1 MKNDDSKK
9 VEINEEL
16 SNHEQNLQDTI
27 VEKIMEEENEI
38 NKSKPKII
46 DKKNKTYK
54 RTKMSNFV
62 LKLSHFYGP
71 MPFWKLMLITSGLA
85 IIFGVIGVFLVKN
98 PGIYNFG
105 LAAFGQA
112 IAKLTVVLL
121 RDVEAI
127 NSSISNIIDH
137 ALFWIMYLILSIPIF
152 VFGWKKLGKK
162 FTLLT
167 LLFLVVSSLVSFG
180 LGQVPGVNKLY
191 IIGDFNHPE
200 ISKNLKDYMI
210 SKHWNGKDMWSQ
222 IPLDWNKSGGNI
234 IAQILLAVV
243 YGVMLAYFFAI
254 IAIIGGSAGVTGI
267 IGEYY
272 SVYKQKNFGA
282 INAYINLIII
292 LASVVIGN
300 YLPASLLLNDI
311 KSLDINSLPV
321 ELTSSLS
328 ASQISDLKEEIGY
341 LKHLTWQ
348 PSLYFSPNFIST
360 YICNIVFSIYLD
372 KLFPRYK
379 MVQCKI
385 YTHHVEEI
393 KDKLNEDEKSM
404 NSFSITEGIGGFSGK
419 ALSIITSIALYNH
432 VPRLI
437 YKVRQVDPKAFI
449 AINNITNV
457 DGNIYIPQNKK

>member
-1 MKNDDSKK
+1 MSKEEKDNQNIENKDEHNHANDNDVVFVGDVNEGNNNASSTTRPRLVSKK
-9 VEINEEL
+9 NVN
-16 SNHEQNLQDTI
+16 
-27 VEKIMEEENEI
+27 
-38 NKSKPKII
+38 
-46 DKKNKTYK
+46 YK
-54 RTKMSNFV
+54 YTKMSNFI

-85 IIFGVIGVFLVKN
+85 ILFGVIGVFLVKN

-112 IAKLTVVLL
+112 ISKLTVVLL
-121 RDVEAI
+121 RNVKVI
-127 NSSISNIIDH
+127 TPTISNIIDH
-137 ALFWIMYLILSIPIF
+137 ALFWIMYLVLSIPIF
-152 VFGWKKLGKK
+152 VFGWKKLGRK

-167 LLFLVVSSLVSFG
+167 LLFLVVSSVVSFL
-180 LGQVPGVNKLY
+180 LGQIPGVNKLY

-200 ISKNLKDYMI
+200 VPQAIKNYLINNK
-210 SKHWNGKDMWSQ
+210 WGGKDMWSQ

-243 YGVMLAYFFAI
+243 YGVLLAYFFAI

-292 LASVVIGN
+292 LVSVIIGN
-300 YLPASLLLNDI
+300 YLPASILLTDI
-311 KSLDINSLPV
+311 KKIDVANLPA
-321 ELTSSLS
+321 ELTGM
-328 ASQISDLKEEIGY
+328 ADEIKY
-341 LKHLTWQ
+341 LQNLTWK

-379 MVQCKI
+379 LVQCKV

-393 KDKLNEDEKSM
+393 KVELNEDEKAM
-404 NSFSITEGIGGFSGK
+404 NSFSITEGIGGYSGRP
-419 ALSIITSIALYNH
+419 LSIISSITLYNQI
-432 VPRLI
+432 PRLI
-437 YKVRQVDPKAFI
+437 YKVRKVDPKAFI

-457 DGNIYIPQNKK
+457 DGNIYIPQTKRS